1 MFIELTPTNTEQQA
15 LKAVTPTNTEQ
26 HTSKALIA
34 IPQIVAIWEDMGG
47 QARIITTENVHSFSV
62 AESYD
67 AIKFLLKMHQRT
79 TTNDTTTNN

>member
-1 MFIELTPTNTEQQA
+1 MFIELTPTNTEQHA
-15 LKAVTPTNTEQ
+15 LKAVTPTNTKQ

-34 IPQIVAIWEDMGG
+34 ISQIVAIWEDTDG
-47 QARIITTENVHSFSV
+47 QVRIITTENVHSFSV

-79 TTNDTTTNN
+79 MNDTPTDN

>member
-15 LKAVTPTNTEQ
+15 LKVVTPTN
-26 HTSKALIA
+26 TSKALIA
-34 IPQIVAIWEDMGG
+34 ISQIVSIWEDVDE
-47 QARIITTENVHSFSV
+47 QVRITTTENVHSFSV

-79 TTNDTTTNN
+79 MNDTPANN